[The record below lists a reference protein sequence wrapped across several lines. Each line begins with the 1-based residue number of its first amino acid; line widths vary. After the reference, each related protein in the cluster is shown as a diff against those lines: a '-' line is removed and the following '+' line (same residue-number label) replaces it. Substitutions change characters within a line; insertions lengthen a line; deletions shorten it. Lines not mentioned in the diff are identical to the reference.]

1 MRYFFAATILMVCAG
16 HVDAAWIQYGDN
28 GKAEFFYEDSSI
40 IVSGNNASVLEMLNY
55 SFPLKG
61 VLSNRARKEYDCNAE
76 RYRTVVGEFFS
87 GQRLT
92 GERISSNIDP
102 EDPWRPVV
110 EGTQNQVL
118 MNIIC
123 GASS

>member
-1 MRYFFAATILMVCAG
+1 VN
-16 HVDAAWIQYGDN
+16 AAWIQYGDN

-76 RYRTVVGEFFS
+76 RYRTVAGEFFS